1 MSPTNKNIMSISNSP
16 TSSISLVAD
25 DYGRCNNNDEV
36 TSTFTSKLH
45 YRQLQGDYRLPNI
58 FVFIISLNEC
68 NICQSKKKFSVDIQ
82 LLSYSFLVRLI
93 NRTFNLR
100 SNFTLIAKESSSFR
114 CNFPVT
120 DDFDVDGCIMNMME
134 ETDDENKQQSTL
146 EFIVYKYPRTKDQF
160 QYDSDDW
167 CVLDENSTNIN
178 SKDDNFEIISIQNDC
193 ILVTVRP
200 KDNRQETFLQKA
212 TGWLHGSVQSSMNN
226 YVTKKEFL
234 QMLDP
239 STGRLL
245 DEQLFRQRIFDNG
258 CDESI
263 RKIVWCYLLR
273 VFNESMTNEDKTE
286 YTSEQKNDMT
296 TWHNRFKQGDAEII
310 TLDNL
315 IQKDVRRT
323 DRSVKFFDDK
333 ENLSCQKLFNI
344 LMTYSVYHPEP
355 GYVQGMNDMVA
366 PILYVIRDEALT
378 YACFCALMRYMNP
391 LFHPNGI
398 AMNRRLDLL
407 KKTIQA
413 IDIELWTKIEQCDVG
428 KLMFTYRWLLLD
440 CKREFPFKDIFRVF
454 ETLWAS
460 LPIDQ
465 FESNHDHTF
474 SDRDDLCPSSLC
486 TQYRS
491 SFMSSIS
498 NTILSSR
505 SSSPTLEDTR
515 SQHSSLDGGDSGY
528 RDEQVPGTF
537 DFNIRSNKLDSS
549 SYLTTSTNTNSTSCI
564 PLGKWLTHFSSIDND
579 EQYSDMFTIFLCV
592 ALLEQNRS
600 SIMQMSPLNSDADDH
615 IGTYFTRLVRQ
626 HDARHALQ
634 LARNYHRQYVLFQ
647 MRVKQLLTEN

>member
-1 MSPTNKNIMSISNSP
+1 MHTSHSP
-16 TSSISLVAD
+16 TSSISLLTD
-25 DYGRCNNNDEV
+25 DYSECNNSDEV
-36 TSTFTSKLH
+36 ASTFTSKLH
-45 YRQLQGDYRLPNI
+45 YRQLQSDYRLPNVV
-58 FVFIISLNEC
+58 VFTISLNEC
-68 NICQSKKKFSVDIQ
+68 NLCQSKKKFSVDTQ
-82 LLSYSFLVRLI
+82 LLSYSVLVRLI

-120 DDFDVDGCIMNMME
+120 DDFDVDGCIMNMTE
-134 ETDDENKQQSTL
+134 EIDDENKQHSTL
-146 EFIVYKYPRTKDQF
+146 EFIVYKYPRTKDQL

-167 CVLDENSTNIN
+167 CVLDESSNIVER
-178 SKDDNFEIISIQNDC
+178 KDDNFEIIPIQNDC
-193 ILVTVRP
+193 IIVTVKP
-200 KDNRQETFLQKA
+200 KDQRQETFLQKA
-212 TGWLHGSVQSSMNN
+212 TGWLHGSVNSSSNN
-226 YVTKKEFL
+226 CVTKKEFQ

-245 DEQLFRQRIFDNG
+245 DEQLFRQRIFDHG

-273 VFNESMTNEDKTE
+273 VFNESMTNEDKSE
-286 YTSEQKNDMT
+286 YTHRAKERYNEMKLAWQ
-296 TWHNRFKQGDAEII
+296 NRCKQGDVEIT

-355 GYVQGMNDMVA
+355 GYIQGMNDMVS
-366 PILYVIRDEALT
+366 PLLYVIRDEALT
-378 YACFCALMRYMNP
+378 YACFCSLMRYMSP
-391 LFHPNGI
+391 LFHSNGN
-398 AMNRRLDLL
+398 AMNRRLNLL
-407 KKTIQA
+407 RKTIQA
-413 IDIELWTKIEQCDVG
+413 IDMDLWMKIEQCDIG
-428 KLMFTYRWLLLD
+428 NLMFTFRWLLLD

-460 LPIDQ
+460 LPIDT
-465 FESNHDHTF
+465 FEFNHDNTF
-474 SDRDDLCPSSLC
+474 SDQDDLCPSSLC
-486 TQYRS
+486 NPHRS

-505 SSSPTLEDTR
+505 SASPTLEDTR

-528 RDEQVPGTF
+528 RDEQLPGTF
-537 DFNIRSNKLDSS
+537 DLNLRSNRLDSS
-549 SYLTTSTNTNSTSCI
+549 CYLSASTNSNSISNI
-564 PLGKWLTHFSSIDND
+564 SLGKWLTHFSSIDTD

-600 SIMQMSPLNSDADDH
+600 SIMQMSRLNTDDDDDH
-615 IGTYFTRLVRQ
+615 IGSYFTRLVRQ

-647 MRVKQLLTEN
+647 MRVKHLLTEN